1 METVNKAVE
10 NERPQSKFAEVVE
23 KIRDMIAADGL
34 VPGDKMPSERE
45 LSERLSAARSS
56 VREALRA
63 LELLGLIETKR
74 GEGTFLRDFNDHQL
88 VQLLSTFILQREQT
102 KKDVCL
108 TKEIIEMGCLSSLVM
123 LPDLEE
129 QMSVLAEE
137 IKNPSFT
144 EHDFFAFLMNI
155 TGNSLLKKI
164 WLIVSDYADA
174 IHKEDRL
181 LTNKDAFFHLIY
193 IIKTRNIKDTFDAYK
208 QL

>member
-1 METVNKAVE
+1 MENQ
-10 NERPQSKFAEVVE
+10 RPQSKFAQVVE

-45 LSERLSAARSS
+45 LSERLSASRSS
-56 VREALRA
+56 IREALRA
-63 LELLGLIETKR
+63 LELLGLIETRR

-108 TKEIIEMGCLSSLVM
+108 TKEIVEMGCLSSLVM
-123 LPDLEE
+123 LPDLEKH
-129 QMSVLAEE
+129 MSELTEK
-137 IKNPSFT
+137 IKDASFT
-144 EHDFFAFLMNI
+144 EHDFFTFLMSIN
-155 TGNSLLKKI
+155 GNSLLKKI

-181 LTNKDAFFHLIY
+181 LMNKEAFVHLIY
-193 IIKTRNIKDTFDAYK
+193 IIKTRNIKDIFDTYK